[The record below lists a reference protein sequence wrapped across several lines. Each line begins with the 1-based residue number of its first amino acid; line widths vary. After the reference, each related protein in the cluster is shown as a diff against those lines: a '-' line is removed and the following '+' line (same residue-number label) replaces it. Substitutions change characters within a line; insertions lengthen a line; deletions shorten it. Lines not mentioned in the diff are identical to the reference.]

1 MAIPALAL
9 AVGGGLVK
17 GGANAYLKKGMAS
30 DLELTEEQLR
40 KLRELERL
48 EALDAFGFDKGERDL
63 YRQQLLTPVQQAEN
77 EALARFGASQNIED
91 IGQGSAFRQQ
101 QALKQTSEAARAET
115 ARAVAQRDAEIAR
128 QQQDTLMRMR
138 QQEMKRKQLE
148 REAVASM
155 LDATGDAIGTFALDK
170 SRKEDEAKLLS
181 NLKGASLATVM
192 GTANMLGVPGLTPG
206 VTTLYKA
213 TDQSLGQSGPVAVEN
228 GVIPPGS
235 PLASTTFG
243 ADVSPAIQSAME
255 QIFLQ
260 SSAPSQ
266 QDIST
271 EELVKMIL
279 ANPEV
284 LKLYGK

>member
-1 MAIPALAL
+1 MAIPALGL
-9 AVGGGLVK
+9 AIGGGLIK

-115 ARAVAQRDAEIAR
+115 AQAVAQRDAEIAR

-155 LDATGDAIGTFALDK
+155 FGATGDAIGTLALDK
-170 SRKEDEAKLLS
+170 SRIEDEAKLLS
-181 NLKGASLATVM
+181 NLKGASLATVT
-192 GTANMLGVPGLTPG
+192 GTANMLGVPGLF
-206 VTTLYKA
+206 KA
-213 TDQSLGQSGPVAVEN
+213 TDQSLGQPGNVAVEN